1 MKCWIAAMSYG
12 VENDLMSVP
21 QFIWIAC
28 CILQLAL
35 HGLHHGK
42 PLNAQYDFYAACVC
56 VAVEIGLLGWGG
68 FFR

>member
-1 MKCWIAAMSYG
+1 MG
-12 VENDLMSVP
+12 VP

-28 CILQLAL
+28 CMLQLAL
-35 HGLHHGK
+35 HGLRHGK